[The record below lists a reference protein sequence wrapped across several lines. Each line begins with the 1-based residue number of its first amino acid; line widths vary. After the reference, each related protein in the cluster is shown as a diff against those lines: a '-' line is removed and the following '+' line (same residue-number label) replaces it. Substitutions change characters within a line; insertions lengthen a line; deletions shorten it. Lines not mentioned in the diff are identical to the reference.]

1 MPRRYDREDAKRRIL
16 SVCVKLFIERGYE
29 KTTTAEILEKADVT
43 NGTFYNIFST
53 KERRA
58 DRADKLCIRTSV

>member
-1 MPRRYDREDAKRRIL
+1 MARRYDREDAKRRIL

-43 NGTFYNIFST
+43 MNCTPFVRHVI
-53 KERRA
+53 
-58 DRADKLCIRTSV
+58 